1 MSDTYIDLQAWQVA
15 SAAALILVNAAVS
28 FKLQLG
34 LERTL
39 ALASIRTVIQL
50 LLVGMVLHWVFELNQ
65 LAVIVAIMVT
75 MTLIAG
81 VTAWSRAGH
90 RYPGMLVN
98 VVVSIWGSAW
108 LILAFT
114 MAVVF
119 RQTQPWYDPQYA
131 IPLLGMILGNTLNG
145 ITLGLGSVV
154 DALST
159 RQREVETLLALGATR
174 WEAARGLI
182 QHSVRVGMIPIINS
196 MMVVGLVS
204 LPGMMTGQL
213 LSGVEPLAAV
223 RYQIVI
229 MFVIASATALGVVAV
244 VILTLLRIS
253 NSQHQF
259 CFDEIVET
267 PAGRGGGVTG

>member
-1 MSDTYIDLQAWQVA
+1 MSDAYIDLQTWQVA
-15 SAAALILVNAAVS
+15 AAATLVLVNAAIS

-34 LERTL
+34 LERSL
-39 ALASIRTVIQL
+39 AIAAVRTVTQL
-50 LLVGMVLHWVFELNQ
+50 LLVGLVLHWVFELNH
-65 LAVIVAIMVT
+65 LAAVAAIMAL
-75 MTLIAG
+75 MTVIAG
-81 VTAWSRAGH
+81 VTAWQRGGR

-98 VVVSIWGSAW
+98 VVVSIWGSSW

-145 ITLGLGSVV
+145 ITLGLSSMV
-154 DALST
+154 DALSS
-159 RQREVETLLALGATR
+159 RRREVETLLALGATR

-182 QHSVRVGMIPIINS
+182 QQAVRVGMIPIINS
-196 MMVVGLVS
+196 MMVVGVVS

-213 LSGVEPLAAV
+213 MSGVDPLAAV

-229 MFVIASATALGVVAV
+229 MFVIASATGLGVVAIV
-244 VILTLLRIS
+244 LLTFLRIS
-253 NSQHQF
+253 NRQHQF
-259 CFDEIVET
+259 CFDELVET
-267 PAGRGGGVTG
+267 SVR